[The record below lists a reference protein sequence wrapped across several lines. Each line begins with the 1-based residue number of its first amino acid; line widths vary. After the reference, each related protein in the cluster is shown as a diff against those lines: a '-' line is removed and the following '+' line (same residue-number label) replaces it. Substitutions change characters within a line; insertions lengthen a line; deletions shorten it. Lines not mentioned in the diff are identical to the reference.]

1 MKIIKLVHIFSMVLA
16 KVGPSRANHPF
27 RRALAADRLANFPSF
42 HSQRENNDIDFNV
55 SIPIEVTQLLKRIS
69 KYSRF
74 QITGEKEELWQ
85 LYTNHLV

>member
-1 MKIIKLVHIFSMVLA
+1 MKIIKLVHIFSIVLA
-16 KVGPSRANHPF
+16 KVERSQANQLF
-27 RRALAADRLANFPSF
+27 RRPLAADRLTNFSSF

-55 SIPIEVTQLLKRIS
+55 SIPIEVTQLLKQIS

>member
-1 MKIIKLVHIFSMVLA
+1 MKIIRLFHIFSIVLA
-16 KVGPSRANHPF
+16 KVGPSRADHLF
-27 RRALAADRLANFPSF
+27 RRPLAAVRLTNFSSF

>member
-1 MKIIKLVHIFSMVLA
+1 MKIIKLVHIFSIVLA

-27 RRALAADRLANFPSF
+27 RRALAADRLTNFSSF
-42 HSQRENNDIDFNV
+42 HSQKENKDVDFNV

-69 KYSRF
+69 KYRRF
-74 QITGEKEELWQ
+74 QITGEKDELWQ

>member
-1 MKIIKLVHIFSMVLA
+1 MVLA
-16 KVGPSRANHPF
+16 KVGPSRANPLF
-27 RRALAADRLANFPSF
+27 RRPLAADRLINFSSF

-55 SIPIEVTQLLKRIS
+55 SIPIEVTQLLKQIS